1 MKYVAI
7 SAMDALVNY
16 SLEELRRGHYT
27 IKSGG
32 GRSNEVTE
40 AGLAQLIEVRLP
52 KTDSFEIR
60 VRKFS
65 SLPCTA
71 TCTCTTTT
79 HTLDYSPLARPWG
92 CIGKC
97 GFTAHR
103 EWGCVGVGLEL
114 ERALLR
120 VDHWR
125 GVVQACR

>member
-32 GRSNEVTE
+32 GGSNEVTE

-60 VRKFS
+60 VRKSS
-65 SLPCTA
+65 SLPLPPA
-71 TCTCTTTT
+71 RAPLPL
-79 HTLDYSPLARPWG
+79 TLLIIVPSLDPEVA
-92 CIGKC
+92 
-97 GFTAHR
+97 
-103 EWGCVGVGLEL
+103 
-114 ERALLR
+114 
-120 VDHWR
+120 
-125 GVVQACR
+125 